1 VSIPRAREPRGLLS
15 PKIRAE
21 IELQLNLN
29 PNVAVPTLRDTLR
42 EMRHRVT
49 GRLYC
54 NESATA
60 IRPRFG
66 SVYARP
72 DPRFFLSADDK
83 VLLWVA
89 PTWDFI
95 KDRDGLINS
104 STGETERER
113 ERERERKW
121 EKVRERE

>member
-1 VSIPRAREPRGLLS
+1 VSIPRAREPRELLS

-29 PNVAVPTLRDTLR
+29 PNVAVLTLCDTLR

-54 NESATA
+54 SESAMA
-60 IRPRFG
+60 IRPRFEF
-66 SVYARP
+66 VYARP
-72 DPRFFLSADDK
+72 GSGFFLSTDDK
-83 VLLWVA
+83 ALLWVTQ
-89 PTWDFI
+89 TWDFI

-104 STGETERER
+104 STRER
-113 ERERERKW
+113 ERERSSAHCDCATKESGN
-121 EKVRERE
+121 